1 MRPLQFLLLT
11 GLLLIALHAGA
22 TDVLKERR
30 WAEQLRDGLLS
41 GEALELSADGRPFLA
56 IDTPASGE
64 PVRGAVI
71 LLHGMGAH
79 PDWPEVIHPLRV
91 ELAEAGWRTLAIQLP
106 VLANDANREAYAALF
121 PDALARIQAAIGFLQ
136 EAGATGIAIVGHSL
150 GAAMGAAF
158 VAQKGEGDGSLKA
171 FVGIGMPAGS
181 EASLARIT
189 LPVLDLYGAQD
200 LDGVR
205 ASAPRRRGAARE
217 AGNTRYRQ
225 SEIPGADHFFTG
237 LDATLVSRVDAWLRR
252 QVTTK
257 ETAAP

>member
-79 PDWPEVIHPLRV
+79 PDWPEVIHPLRL
-91 ELAEAGWRTLAIQLP
+91 ELPERGWRTLAIQLP
-106 VLANDANREAYAALF
+106 VLSNDAARDAYAALY
-121 PDALARIQAAIGFLQ
+121 PDAFARIRAAIDYLRKR
-136 EAGATGIAIVGHSL
+136 EIDDIVIVGHSL

-158 VAQKGEGDGSLKA
+158 LAGQEGDNGPVRA
-171 FVGIGMPAGS
+171 FVGIGMPADS

-205 ASAPRRRGAARE
+205 ASAPLRRQAAHK
-217 AGNTRYRQ
+217 AGNTHYRQ
-225 SEIPGADHFFTG
+225 AEIPGADHFFTG